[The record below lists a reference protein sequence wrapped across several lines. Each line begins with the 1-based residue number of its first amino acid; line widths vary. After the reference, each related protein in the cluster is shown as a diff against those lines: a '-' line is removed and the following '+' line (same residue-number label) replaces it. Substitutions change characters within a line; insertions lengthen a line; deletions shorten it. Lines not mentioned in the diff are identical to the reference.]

1 MQKELD
7 AAIDLRRGGKLKQ
20 YSDLLARLVQEF
32 PDHAIINY

>member
-7 AAIDLRRGGKLKQ
+7 TAIDLRRGGKLKQ
-20 YSDLLARLVQEF
+20 YSELLARLVQEF